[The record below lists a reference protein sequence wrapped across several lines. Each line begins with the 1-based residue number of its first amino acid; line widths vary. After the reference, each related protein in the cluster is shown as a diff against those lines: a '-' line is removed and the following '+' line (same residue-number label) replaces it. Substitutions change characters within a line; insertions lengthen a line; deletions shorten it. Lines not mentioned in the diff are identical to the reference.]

1 VAFDPDSLASVRAFP
16 VPPPRASRH
25 PDPGRASSSE
35 LLARLIGAGEP
46 ARRRAASLL
55 RRESL
60 RGLAAL
66 PFEALAREPGLPK
79 GSAARLAAAFEL
91 GRRVY
96 TPEIVRER
104 PRLTRPAEV
113 YRIVAG
119 LAKAR
124 RERLVALYLDA
135 QNGLIHREV
144 VSLGSLNVTRT
155 APREIFHPAIVH
167 GALALVLAH
176 NHPSG
181 CLEPSV
187 EDVEFTRGVQRAGAL
202 LGIELYDHLIVAGP
216 GYTSLRERG
225 VW

>member
-1 VAFDPDSLASVRAFP
+1 VAFDPDSFASVRAFP
-16 VPPPRASRH
+16 APRPVR
-25 PDPGRASSSE
+25 PRYRDPARASSAE
-35 LLARLIGAGEP
+35 LLGRVFGGGA
-46 ARRRAASLL
+46 ASRRAAEALL
-55 RRESL
+55 RREGL

-66 PFEALAREPGLPK
+66 PVEALVREPGL
-79 GSAARLAAAFEL
+79 GRARAERLVAALEL
-91 GRRVY
+91 GRRAFG
-96 TPEIVRER
+96 PEVVRER

-113 YRIVAG
+113 YRVVAG
-119 LAKAR
+119 LARAR

-135 QNGLIHREV
+135 QNGLIHREI

-167 GALALVLAH
+167 GALAVVLAH

>member
-1 VAFDPDSLASVRAFP
+1 MAFDPDSFASVRAFP
-16 VPPPRASRH
+16 VPPRRRTGRLDA
-25 PDPGRASSSE
+25 GRASSAD
-35 LLARLIGAGEP
+35 LLARLFGGGEP
-46 ARRRAASLL
+46 SRRAASSLL

-66 PFEALAREPGLPK
+66 PVEVLAIAPGL
-79 GSAARLAAAFEL
+79 GRARAERLAAALEL

-96 TPEIVRER
+96 GPEPLRER

-113 YRIVAG
+113 YRVVAG

-167 GALALVLAH
+167 GALAVVLAH

-181 CLEPSV
+181 CLEPST

-225 VW
+225 AW